1 MKAFWT
7 LIMALFFTTAGGA
20 EPTPTPKD
28 DCEKLMTA
36 TLPFAQKML
45 RQHGEFFPYGG
56 ALDKRGAVVA
66 VGATDGREQPH
77 SADIIRLLKDSFV
90 QGAKAGKYRATALIY
105 DVRVT
110 LPSTGQKSDAIA
122 VALDHRDHYSVVV
135 MFPYQFT
142 GGELTIGSPFA
153 QKGEGDIFRPK

>member
-28 DCEKLMTA
+28 KCEKLMTA

-56 ALDKRGAVVA
+56 ALDKRGAGVA
-66 VGATDGREQPH
+66 VGATDGREKPH
-77 SADIIRLLKDSFV
+77 SADISACSKTVSC
-90 QGAKAGKYRATALIY
+90 KAR
-105 DVRVT
+105 
-110 LPSTGQKSDAIA
+110 
-122 VALDHRDHYSVVV
+122 
-135 MFPYQFT
+135 
-142 GGELTIGSPFA
+142 
-153 QKGEGDIFRPK
+153 RPANTEQRR

>member
-1 MKAFWT
+1 
-7 LIMALFFTTAGGA
+7 
-20 EPTPTPKD
+20 
-28 DCEKLMTA
+28 
-36 TLPFAQKML
+36 
-45 RQHGEFFPYGG
+45 
-56 ALDKRGAVVA
+56 
-66 VGATDGREQPH
+66 
-77 SADIIRLLKDSFV
+77 V

-110 LPSTGQKSDAIA
+110 LPSTGRKSDAIA